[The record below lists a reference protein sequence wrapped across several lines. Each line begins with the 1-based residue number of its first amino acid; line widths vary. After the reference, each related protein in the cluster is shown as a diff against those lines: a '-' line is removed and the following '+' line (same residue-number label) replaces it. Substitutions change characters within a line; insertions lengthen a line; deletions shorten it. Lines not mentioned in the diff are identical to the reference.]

1 MEIIMA
7 RKLTEL
13 TKDELIAKI
22 ADLEDKLKK
31 RYGLVWD
38 REKEPE
44 KIVVDCE
51 KNVPVLQADKA
62 KAIINSGEDNILI
75 EGDNYHALTCL
86 NYTHKGKIDFIYIDP
101 PYNTGKKN
109 EWKYNDRYIDINDN
123 YRHSKWLNFMEKRL
137 NLAKSLL
144 SQNGFIA
151 ISINDIEQANLKLL
165 CDKIFGQDCFYAQLT
180 WINRT
185 QPTNMGKAMYNVQK
199 NIDYVLVYG
208 RTTPTKFH
216 GFRLYESEQKSY
228 PETDST
234 GLSFRYEELAQRKNK
249 GMLKRDSML
258 FSILGVSP
266 KTGYRWQISLEK
278 YQELKQKD
286 KLVKKGKKLYQKIY
300 PEDEENS
307 YTLMPFWSH
316 MEEVDTSQ
324 IGKKELNEI
333 LGPSQELETVKPLS
347 LLTTLLFHITH
358 KNSVILDFFAGSGT
372 TGHAVL
378 EMNKQDGGHRRFILC
393 TNNESNICTDV
404 CYPRLKGVI
413 NGYKEGG
420 NGEFV
425 AGLGGNLTYYKTALI
440 PVERIDKVTDRQRV
454 EITRKAGTMI
464 GLKESTLQETELTEY
479 YQIFTNHN
487 KTRKTAI
494 YFREDESRM
503 NELIKK
509 LADAPTALYVFSYSK
524 VDKEAYK
531 ELGKN
536 IRVEDIPEPL
546 LQIYKEINLKVEEK

>member
-1 MEIIMA
+1 MA

-51 KNVPVLQADKA
+51 RNVPVLQSDKT
-62 KAIINSGEDNILI
+62 KEIIGSGEENVLI

-86 NYTHKGKIDFIYIDP
+86 NYTHRGKIDFIYIDP

-144 SQNGFIA
+144 SPNGFIA

-165 CDKIFGQDCFYAQLT
+165 CDKIFGQDFFYAQLT

-185 QPTNMGKAMYNVQK
+185 QPTNMGKAMYNIQK

-208 RTTPTKFH
+208 KTNPTKFQ
-216 GFRLYESEQKSY
+216 GFQLYQSEQKSY
-228 PETDST
+228 PEKDEK
-234 GLSFRYEELAQRKNK
+234 GFSFRYEALAQRKNK
-249 GMLKRDSML
+249 GTLKRDSML
-258 FSILGVSP
+258 FPVLGIHP
-266 KTGYRWQISLEK
+266 KMGYRWQISLEK
-278 YQELKQKD
+278 YQELQQKD
-286 KLVKKGKKLYQKIY
+286 RLIKKGEKIYQKIY
-300 PEDEENS
+300 PEDEENPC
-307 YTLMPFWSH
+307 TLMPFWGH

-347 LLTTLLFHITH
+347 LLTNLLFHIAN

-393 TNNESNICTDV
+393 TNNEGNICTDV
-404 CYPRLKGVI
+404 CYPRLKKVI
-413 NGYKEGG
+413 EGYTNATTQELI
-420 NGEFV
+420 
-425 AGLGGNLTYYKTALI
+425 AGLGTNLTYYKTALI
-440 PVERIDKVTDRQRV
+440 PVERIDKVSDKQRV

-464 GLKESTLQETELTEY
+464 GLKENTLKEIELTEY
-479 YQIFTNHN
+479 YQIYTNQDG
-487 KTRKTAI
+487 TRKTAI

-509 LADAPTALYVFSYSK
+509 LANVPTALYVFSYSK
-524 VDKEAYK
+524 VDKDAYK
-531 ELGKN
+531 DLGKD

-546 LQIYKEINLKVEEK
+546 LQIYKEINLKIEEK

>member
-1 MEIIMA
+1 MA

-51 KNVPVLQADKA
+51 RNVPVLQADKT

-86 NYTHKGKIDFIYIDP
+86 NYTHQGKVDFIYIDP
-101 PYNTGKKN
+101 PYNTGNKDFI
-109 EWKYNDRYIDINDN
+109 YNDHFVDKDDSWK
-123 YRHSKWLNFMEKRL
+123 HSKWLNFMEKRL
-137 NLAKSLL
+137 ILAKHLL
-144 SQNGFIA
+144 AEDGLIA
-151 ISINDIEQANLKLL
+151 ISIDDNEQAQLRML
-165 CDKIFGQDCFYAQLT
+165 CDAIFNGNF
-180 WINRT
+180 INQFVWKR
-185 QPTNMGKAMYNVQK
+185 NSSGKTEKEKFTVNTE
-199 NIDYVLVYG
+199 YVLLYSKTTSYVLHDVY
-208 RTTPTKFH
+208 
-216 GFRLYESEQKSY
+216 
-228 PETDST
+228 
-234 GLSFRYEELAQRKNK
+234 
-249 GMLKRDSML
+249 
-258 FSILGVSP
+258 
-266 KTGYRWQISLEK
+266 
-278 YQELKQKD
+278 
-286 KLVKKGKKLYQKIY
+286 
-300 PEDEENS
+300 
-307 YTLMPFWSH
+307 
-316 MEEVDTSQ
+316 
-324 IGKKELNEI
+324 
-333 LGPSQELETVKPLS
+333 KPLS
-347 LLTTLLFHITH
+347 EATKSLYKKDDHDGRGRYRLYPLQKPSSPGPETTYDYVDNNGKIWKCPPKGWRIKYSKLKALENDGRLCLENNSLSEKAYWNERANEGKRIDSLWDDLPENSSASRDLANLFNGEIVFDTPKPIDLVKRCIGMSH
-358 KNSVILDFFAGSGT
+358 KDAIVLDFFAGSGT

-378 EMNKQDGGHRRFILC
+378 DMNKDGGRRRFILC
-393 TNNESNICTDV
+393 TNNENNICTDV

-420 NGEFV
+420 KGQFI

-464 GLKESTLQETELTEY
+464 GLKESTLKETELTEY
-479 YQIFTNHN
+479 YQIFTDHAE
-487 KTRKTAI
+487 TRKTAI
-494 YFREDESRM
+494 YFREDESKM
-503 NELIKK
+503 DELVKK
-509 LADAPTALYVFSYSK
+509 LADVPTALYVFSYSK

-546 LQIYKEINLKVEEK
+546 LQIYKEINLKIEEK